1 MSPDNHLF
9 AQCSAS
15 PPCLHG
21 ASSLGC
27 LNHQADQ
34 TSPSL
39 PSLLWESPSCLH
51 SNRPEFEPGRLYSPS
66 LLSSS
71 FFGNGGSSSSNN
83 IGYGNGADGYFSAT
97 AASALSCESHAN
109 YNNNACDFE
118 TAFCRDFY
126 CCGITL
132 LDLHDLLQH
141 YEECHVRFEEEDD
154 DEDDEDDYEGEAFG
168 STFYTSE
175 SECFEEEGMMGTGG
189 RAGGFWSDDSDSA
202 MSRSPSSSS
211 PSLVM
216 EGFSSGSSSHSENN
230 SHRSTSRSSRHGQ
243 GVAAAVETLSRQQR
257 SVFDQLHHPLY
268 ARHHPYRH
276 MENHLTTHAA
286 LEAFVS
292 PGRPLKR
299 KEVVSLSDLYMEEDG
314 YNRGDDAS
322 AFTTILRATGERIG
336 PLTKRPTLEGN
347 QHGTTTLTAA
357 SSTPIAGTPFI
368 APPKSVYPGNLF
380 PGNVILGGN
389 GKPIGPLSE
398 SHYHDPFPFGYPH
411 THPYHSSGAST
422 MVGSVDWMRQRDEV
436 FSILEDMSRVPSN
449 ASDGNKPY
457 RCSVPG
463 CDKAYKNP
471 NGLKYHNQHGHSSS
485 SMTDADNPEARPYV
499 CTFLECGK
507 RYKNLNGL
515 KYHIE
520 HTHSNMVAALRAHQA
535 GLLTNPSLLMNGGVY
550 GMNHQAAMTIA
561 AALSAVEQSPMMA
574 MAANAILSAH
584 AAATAAA
591 AAAATASVQSASIGA
606 SGDVVGHESMS
617 ALASEKGS
625 SPMNT
630 APVGA
635 GADADAGAVAVA
647 SGPLQIPPTQVTH
660 SERTP

>member
-1 MSPDNHLF
+1 
-9 AQCSAS
+9 
-15 PPCLHG
+15 
-21 ASSLGC
+21 
-27 LNHQADQ
+27 
-34 TSPSL
+34 
-39 PSLLWESPSCLH
+39 
-51 SNRPEFEPGRLYSPS
+51 
-66 LLSSS
+66 
-71 FFGNGGSSSSNN
+71 
-83 IGYGNGADGYFSAT
+83 
-97 AASALSCESHAN
+97 
-109 YNNNACDFE
+109 
-118 TAFCRDFY
+118 
-126 CCGITL
+126 
-132 LDLHDLLQH
+132 
-141 YEECHVRFEEEDD
+141 
-154 DEDDEDDYEGEAFG
+154 
-168 STFYTSE
+168 
-175 SECFEEEGMMGTGG
+175 
-189 RAGGFWSDDSDSA
+189 
-202 MSRSPSSSS
+202 
-211 PSLVM
+211 
-216 EGFSSGSSSHSENN
+216 
-230 SHRSTSRSSRHGQ
+230 
-243 GVAAAVETLSRQQR
+243 
-257 SVFDQLHHPLY
+257 
-268 ARHHPYRH
+268 
-276 MENHLTTHAA
+276 
-286 LEAFVS
+286 
-292 PGRPLKR
+292 
-299 KEVVSLSDLYMEEDG
+299 
-314 YNRGDDAS
+314 
-322 AFTTILRATGERIG
+322 
-336 PLTKRPTLEGN
+336 
-347 QHGTTTLTAA
+347 
-357 SSTPIAGTPFI
+357 
-368 APPKSVYPGNLF
+368 
-380 PGNVILGGN
+380 
-389 GKPIGPLSE
+389 
-398 SHYHDPFPFGYPH
+398 
-411 THPYHSSGAST
+411 